1 MTVDDGDRVRGACGP
16 NVADMPSVM
25 RSLPSRSTPIP
36 SVAHVDR
43 SGRGARE
50 NAHPVREET
59 AAVAIPL
66 VVGVDGSEASLEAV
80 DWAADE
86 AARHGV
92 PLHILHAAA
101 GESEAS
107 EVIATAALRAEER
120 APSLRLSSQVLRE
133 DPASALVDQGRNA
146 FALVLGS
153 RGLGDLA
160 GMLLGA
166 VSLAVAARAD
176 CPVVVVRGAAEHRQ
190 ARFGRV
196 VVGVEEGE
204 GSGTAVR
211 FACREA
217 RVRRCPLVAVHTWSR
232 RPGRSTLSAPRNWY
246 APEAPRRPPAQVL
259 DDALREAAESSGG
272 PVVTRRVIE
281 GPARRALLDAAS
293 EADLLVVG
301 ARRRQGH
308 LGLQLGLIN
317 HALLHHAPCPVAVV
331 PQI

>member
-1 MTVDDGDRVRGACGP
+1 VT
-16 NVADMPSVM
+16 
-25 RSLPSRSTPIP
+25 
-36 SVAHVDR
+36 
-43 SGRGARE
+43 
-50 NAHPVREET
+50 
-59 AAVAIPL
+59 IPL
-66 VVGVDGSEASLEAV
+66 VVGVDGSEASLQAV
-80 DWAADE
+80 DWAAEE
-86 AARHGV
+86 AFRHGV
-92 PLHILHAAA
+92 PLHLLHAAA

-107 EVIATAALRAEER
+107 DVIATAALRAGQR
-120 APSLRLSSQVLRE
+120 ASAVRLSSEVVPE
-133 DPASALVDQGRNA
+133 EPASALVDQGRNA

-160 GMLLGA
+160 GMLLGG

-217 RVRRCPLVAVHTWSR
+217 RVRRCPLVAVHTWSG
-232 RPGRSTLSAPRNWY
+232 RPGRHTVPPPPNWY
-246 APEAPRRPPAQVL
+246 VPEAPRRPPAQVL
-259 DDALREAAESSGG
+259 DDALREAADASGE

-308 LGLQLGLIN
+308 MGLQLGLVN